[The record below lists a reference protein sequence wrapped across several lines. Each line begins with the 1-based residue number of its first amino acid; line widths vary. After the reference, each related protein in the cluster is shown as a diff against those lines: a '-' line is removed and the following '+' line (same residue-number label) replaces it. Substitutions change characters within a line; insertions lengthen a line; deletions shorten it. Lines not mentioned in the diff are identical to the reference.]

1 MINIVYASQTGNSEA
16 IAKRISKDLKSRKID
31 NTLDSM
37 NRFLPKIEKND
48 KAQKLI
54 LIIVCSTTGNGD
66 MPENSEKFFRFIKKK
81 THPSDYLSNV
91 IYTILGLGDSNY
103 SKFQFIPKQ
112 VDDILHKLGAKKFY
126 KRGEADEASGLENIV
141 EPWIDNLFPLITK
154 LQSELNSNTDL
165 EQKNDKYID
174 VVKTREKRD
183 CSIKII
189 DKQLISGEYSNQEIY
204 KLRLQLNDQDE
215 RVIINYGCGSHI
227 KILGKNNNIK
237 INNILQTLLIIEKE
251 LDNQTLISFY
261 ESYPHFE
268 YFKAKPILNYID
280 IFEFMID
287 FSGTPKKIYLEK
299 ILSLTFKNTFN
310 YSLIEDLIN
319 NYQKIVLENKIN
331 ISEIIS
337 LLNPFEISLSNI
349 LSCFPILY
357 PRSYSIASNCNT
369 DKNILEIIFSY
380 SEHNIK
386 RRISDNYNFQKEVI
400 LKGFCTSYLKKCPI
414 NEELIFSGIKNFFP
428 FPSEIIS
435 QQIPLLYICNG
446 TGITPFISYLK
457 ELKFLISNKQNVS
470 VPEIRILTGF
480 RSDDKDKN
488 ETIEEDKILEM
499 IKEINLYQGKE
510 KIKYFRCLSHQSGI
524 VLI

>member
-174 VVKTREKRD
+174 VVKIREKRD

-251 LDNQTLISFY
+251 LDNQTL
-261 ESYPHFE
+261 
-268 YFKAKPILNYID
+268 
-280 IFEFMID
+280 
-287 FSGTPKKIYLEK
+287 
-299 ILSLTFKNTFN
+299 
-310 YSLIEDLIN
+310 
-319 NYQKIVLENKIN
+319 
-331 ISEIIS
+331 
-337 LLNPFEISLSNI
+337 
-349 LSCFPILY
+349 
-357 PRSYSIASNCNT
+357 
-369 DKNILEIIFSY
+369 
-380 SEHNIK
+380 
-386 RRISDNYNFQKEVI
+386 
-400 LKGFCTSYLKKCPI
+400 
-414 NEELIFSGIKNFFP
+414 
-428 FPSEIIS
+428 
-435 QQIPLLYICNG
+435 
-446 TGITPFISYLK
+446 
-457 ELKFLISNKQNVS
+457 
-470 VPEIRILTGF
+470 
-480 RSDDKDKN
+480 
-488 ETIEEDKILEM
+488 
-499 IKEINLYQGKE
+499 
-510 KIKYFRCLSHQSGI
+510 
-524 VLI
+524 